1 MEEDDDVNGTLNKIL
16 INDSFSWTLLK
27 FTQVNAEGGRACTHM
42 AWFSI
47 LTPAPAAASWAS
59 WRQLGFVIKIV
70 SVYNHLK

>member
-1 MEEDDDVNGTLNKIL
+1 MYLQKNLSLFMEEDDDVNGTLNKIL

-47 LTPAPAAASWAS
+47 LTLP
-59 WRQLGFVIKIV
+59 QLQLVGLVEV
-70 SVYNHLK
+70 NWVLL